1 MIKSREE
8 EDYILTPLCRSP
20 VSPQCEER
28 GRGKE
33 ERRVPPPLICPSIH
47 PDIYLSIHPSVRL
60 SILTGRSRWAQSGG
74 QRSLRS
80 EGEEEDEDD
89 DHDGDQHADG
99 TPLSA
104 TWDTHTHTGW
114 HQRLLLKYWLLF
126 PGNSVPTV
134 LKGTVQ
140 HIGRCLSAVLWFL
153 AESFTESS

>member
-1 MIKSREE
+1 MHQFEIRNTSEVSACWAPAFFFCFFFLTWMIKSREEE

-104 TWDTHTHTGW
+104 TWDTHTHT
-114 HQRLLLKYWLLF
+114 HTQADISDYY
-126 PGNSVPTV
+126 
-134 LKGTVQ
+134 
-140 HIGRCLSAVLWFL
+140 
-153 AESFTESS
+153 

>member
-1 MIKSREE
+1 MIKSREEE

-47 PDIYLSIHPSVRL
+47 PDIYLSINPSIRPSVRPNREELL
-60 SILTGRSRWAQSGG
+60 SSVG
-74 QRSLRS
+74 RSLRS

-89 DHDGDQHADG
+89 DHDGDQHANG

-104 TWDTHTHTGW
+104 T
-114 HQRLLLKYWLLF
+114 
-126 PGNSVPTV
+126 
-134 LKGTVQ
+134 
-140 HIGRCLSAVLWFL
+140 
-153 AESFTESS
+153 